1 MSDVESEL
9 AQLSDRL
16 GLSSESIQYER
27 ESLEKQRTAYQL
39 RALRRTRGLTQVE
52 LAERLGVSQNRVSR
66 LERGDIQR
74 VRIDTLAR
82 YVESLGGS
90 LHIEMRVGDAQYP
103 LVVAHE
109 EGGSDP
115 SGADPSEADPSGAD
129 LLDAHLLDAHL
140 LDADPYD
147 ADVPSERVVS
157 GWQETTT
164 RGR

>member
-1 MSDVESEL
+1 MSDAESEL

-16 GLSSESIQYER
+16 RLSSESIRRER
-27 ESLEKQRTAYQL
+27 ESLEKERTAYQL
-39 RALRRTRGLTQVE
+39 RALRRARGLTQVE

-66 LERGDIQR
+66 LERGEIQR

-90 LHIEMRVGDAQYP
+90 LHIEMRVGDAHYP

-109 EGGSDP
+109 EGVTEP
-115 SGADPSEADPSGAD
+115 SGADRSNAEESSEPAAP
-129 LLDAHLLDAHL
+129 L
-140 LDADPYD
+140 
-147 ADVPSERVVS
+147 
-157 GWQETTT
+157 WQEATT